1 MLEKLLEY
9 QKLDGKMLALKR
21 DLEKN
26 PAKQNLNKV
35 VVLVKDSQNKL
46 LELET
51 KAKAAIQDYEK
62 YKAEYEGKY
71 FILVNKWFAST
82 KTCSHCGH
90 KNDDITL
97 KTKEWICPECGTY
110 HMRDHNAAINI
121 KREGYRMLL
130 A

>member
-9 QKLDGKMLALKR
+9 QKLDGKLLALKR

-35 VVLVKDSQNKL
+35 VLLVKDSQNKL

-62 YKAEYEGKY
+62 YKAEYEKA
-71 FILVNKWFAST
+71 FKELNALT
-82 KTCSHCGH
+82 
-90 KNDDITL
+90 KNDLEKMTEEQISASIEKANSL
-97 KTKEWICPECGTY
+97 VS
-110 HMRDHNAAINI
+110 
-121 KREGYRMLL
+121 LL
-130 A
+130 GSLERGLSSQA